1 VEWTVDFYQE
11 VDGSAPVEEFLDSLR
26 TEGRAKA
33 LALVQALKIHGPN
46 LPFPYSSQAAGKI
59 RELRTQYGRDKIRI
73 LYFAD
78 ARRIFILLH
87 GFVKRTAKLEPSEL
101 AKAENR
107 MARHNQGINKRG
119 ENIVN
124 RFDRYYRTQME
135 DSAMRERVEEELAS
149 LEIGVQIANLRAK
162 HRLNQTQLAARAGMS
177 APKVSRIES
186 APANVQLDTLIRL
199 AQALGARLEVRLVE
213 EKGKSRRSRRA
224 RAGA

>member
-1 VEWTVDFYQE
+1 MSAGKSSRRLARPTQSTRCAVDVISLMVYHISVEWTVDFYQE

-26 TEGRAKA
+26 PEGRAKA

-87 GFVKRTAKLEPSEL
+87 GFVKRTAKLAPSEL

-107 MARHNQGINKRG
+107 LARHNQQISKRG
-119 ENIVN
+119 K
-124 RFDRYYRTQME
+124 T
-135 DSAMRERVEEELAS
+135 S
-149 LEIGVQIANLRAK
+149 
-162 HRLNQTQLAARAGMS
+162 
-177 APKVSRIES
+177 
-186 APANVQLDTLIRL
+186 
-199 AQALGARLEVRLVE
+199 
-213 EKGKSRRSRRA
+213 
-224 RAGA
+224 